1 MQSSSSQIVTTNE
14 PTPNFLQA
22 RCPSCHPTNSVKA
35 LKGNS
40 AFTIWMEKQSNYR
53 NLLFSMMGYI
63 AKFAISAS
71 HGTSTHQEGQNTWH
85 LSLFTELG
93 HGWSKKTF
101 HSPALLPAHPAWS
114 LCHILPHCV
123 WIGLGYPKIWGW
135 GPTLGWW
142 GRQGGHINFPSPQS
156 CKIWTLHHSVW
167 AVYWA
172 LRYDLSAFYIYDVTM
187 RYRSHQAS
195 NTQQLVS

>member
-1 MQSSSSQIVTTNE
+1 MQSSSSQIVTTNK

-93 HGWSKKTF
+93 HGWSKKNLPLSCIITRSPSVVTMP
-101 HSPALLPAHPAWS
+101 HSTT
-114 LCHILPHCV
+114 LCVNRSGIPQNL
-123 WIGLGYPKIWGW
+123 GLGPYPGVV
-135 GPTLGWW
+135 G
-142 GRQGGHINFPSPQS
+142 QGGHINFPSPQS

-167 AVYWA
+167 AVY
-172 LRYDLSAFYIYDVTM
+172 
-187 RYRSHQAS
+187 
-195 NTQQLVS
+195 